1 MKTYCAYLCIYEKE
15 AILNETYLSNLTL
28 WGAFDGVLIARDNGA
43 NIALF
48 FDALP
53 AETYHPFLFVHS
65 SLCIWTPGF

>member
-15 AILNETYLSNLTL
+15 AILNETYVSNLTL

-48 FDALP
+48 FDALL
-53 AETYHPFLFVHS
+53 A
-65 SLCIWTPGF
+65 